1 MGLSMADNNYAWVN
15 TVAWILTL
23 VAAVG
28 AGVQL
33 GEAGKE
39 SEFREKLEQER
50 KKNAAKER

>member
-1 MGLSMADNNYAWVN
+1 MGLSMADNNYAWAN